1 MSKHVTFVAHD
12 LKNLISQL
20 SLVLQQAKHHAHDP
34 AFVSDSFLTIGDAV
48 EKMTLLMRRVRE
60 GAGAEALMPVDLE
73 HLVQDSGRRRRV
85 DRISVATDDPLVVDA
100 EPAVLASLLDHI
112 IDNAREASGDQ
123 GEVTLALKQEGE
135 KALLRVGDNGA
146 GMTRR
151 FIETEL
157 FRPFASTK
165 DKGFGIGMYQCR
177 DIVERWRGRLLV
189 DSEPGQGTAVT
200 ITLPLAAPPPGM
212 AAAAGRD
219 GQAEADMAAQTGD
232 AETLVPKSSAALRRP
247 GERAA

>member
-1 MSKHVTFVAHD
+1 
-12 LKNLISQL
+12 
-20 SLVLQQAKHHAHDP
+20 
-34 AFVSDSFLTIGDAV
+34 
-48 EKMTLLMRRVRE
+48 
-60 GAGAEALMPVDLE
+60 
-73 HLVQDSGRRRRV
+73 
-85 DRISVATDDPLVVDA
+85 
-100 EPAVLASLLDHI
+100 VLASLLDHI
-112 IDNAREASGDQ
+112 FDNAREASGDL
-123 GEVTLALKQEGE
+123 GEVTLALNQEGE

-157 FRPFASTK
+157 FKPFASTK

-219 GQAEADMAAQTGD
+219 GQAEADMTAQTGD
-232 AETLVPKSSAALRRP
+232 AETLVPKSSAALHRP